1 MLSTKMIGDK
11 ITEARKKSSISQ
23 AGLAELLF
31 ISPQAVGKWERG
43 ESMPDIITLNRLAE
57 ILQVD
62 LNYFSEGFQ
71 LASPEEK
78 SAESVQSPAGKQKQ
92 EKKLNWDMSKGSW
105 ADADFSGLKNLNE
118 KFSSSH
124 MKNCKFIGS
133 DLSGLQLS
141 DNHVMG
147 CDFSQ
152 SDLSNSRLKS
162 SHMTQNLFRECLWNG
177 TEFSGSYISGCDF
190 TGTDFSEAVFKSGGI
205 EKSTLDQVHWKHTTF
220 QGMYLADLVFEGMIE
235 DCCFEHCAF
244 KRVTFQNAVLTNTF
258 FKNKSLKQIQFIN
271 CQADRL
277 TYEFLKNGKADLSGV
292 KLVNM

>member
-43 ESMPDIITLNRLAE
+43 ESMPDIITMNRLAE
-57 ILQVD
+57 ILGVD
-62 LNYFSEGFQ
+62 LNYFSEGF
-71 LASPEEK
+71 
-78 SAESVQSPAGKQKQ
+78 ESVEKHEQAAGTLQSIPEKKKP
-92 EKKLNWDMSKGSW
+92 EKKLNWNMSKGSW
-105 ADADFSGLKNLNE
+105 VDADFSGLKNLNE

-147 CDFSQ
+147 CDFSE
-152 SDLSNSRLKS
+152 SDISNSYIKS
-162 SHMTQNLFRECLWNG
+162 SHMTADSFKNCILKD
-177 TEFSGSYISGCDF
+177 TEFSGSYISGCNF
-190 TGTDFSEAVFKSGGI
+190 TGADFSGTVFKSGGL
-205 EKSTLDQVHWKHTTF
+205 EKAVLEHAHWNRTSF
-220 QGMYLADLVFEGMIE
+220 QGMYLADLIFEGIVE
-235 DCCFEHCAF
+235 DCYFEDCAF
-244 KRVTFQNAVLTNTF
+244 KRITFQNATLTNSF
-258 FKNKSLKQIQFIN
+258 FKNKSLKQIRFIN

-277 TYEFLKNGKADLSGV
+277 TYEFLKNGKADLSGI
-292 KLVNM
+292 KLIDM